1 MEDLGLHKNLNA
13 FVNENS
19 LHLTRDVDIL
29 ATHKK
34 PLGVVMATVCPIC
47 KSPAQELPRTG
58 DATGFDCPT
67 HGKFKVADTIAAE
80 ECTRQRWEAALRKAK
95 LRAKPWEVPTVMS
108 EDLFW

>member
-1 MEDLGLHKNLNA
+1 MDAREFFQKVVVPRY
-13 FVNENS
+13 FRRRWS
-19 LHLTRDVDIL
+19 R
-29 ATHKK
+29 
-34 PLGVVMATVCPIC
+34 PLPS
-47 KSPAQELPRTG
+47 SPAQELPRTG

-95 LRAKPWEVPTVMS
+95 LRAKPWEVPLVMS